1 MLSVYT
7 NSMGQK
13 RQFTFNGDDQVDGT
27 VLLDK
32 DPAGGLP
39 RPNFET
45 EIGSKQKQEV
55 IDNFKNRVKVRLDQ
69 SVTQTGAQIKV
80 PSKSLSEAQAL
91 KLKGKQD
98 NALEFIRHAWELY
111 TSPVDDTKGS
121 EMNYFT
127 SRDPKREAGEST
139 IDGEEF
145 YVPLKDGTFAT
156 TSTNTDFNDF
166 LNNIIANSVF
176 NLDRESARQVQF
188 AKKELAAEL
197 GLSVDEINSQR
208 FVPAVD
214 REFGVTT
221 SRGFGTDRDWETC

>member
-1 MLSVYT
+1 MFPSHDRNQIADGRLPKGSRAVHDDFKKAIDEEANAALSNPYDMLSVYT

-111 TSPVDDTKGS
+111 TSPVDS
-121 EMNYFT
+121 PA
-127 SRDPKREAGEST
+127 S
-139 IDGEEF
+139 
-145 YVPLKDGTFAT
+145 PL
-156 TSTNTDFNDF
+156 
-166 LNNIIANSVF
+166 
-176 NLDRESARQVQF
+176 
-188 AKKELAAEL
+188 
-197 GLSVDEINSQR
+197 
-208 FVPAVD
+208 
-214 REFGVTT
+214 
-221 SRGFGTDRDWETC
+221 DRDWVL